1 MGTGKSASGVE
12 VRATSIRIIF
22 SFEGKQRK
30 ETLCLNN
37 EPLAPTPANVKYATR
52 IAAEVRDKVRNGLF
66 SYADYFPNSPRAQA
80 NQAGTVAEFMDKWFL
95 QLELKSSTLSEYKRM
110 KDKFWK
116 PAIGHKKI
124 DKITHSDITT
134 ALKAGTWNS
143 NRTRNNMLYMLRA
156 VFNLAVADGVI
167 PKNPCVTIENAAWQ
181 RKKPDPFSIV
191 EANRI
196 IAYLTEKHD
205 PQVANFYEFMFFSG
219 LRTGE
224 GLGLEWS
231 EVDMHKKTVSV
242 RQSFVRSEMQETKTS
257 KERTVKLTARAFEA
271 LKRQKDWT
279 FVGNRSGR
287 VFHNPA
293 TDKPWAKI
301 QNITDPY
308 WKPTLK
314 ALGIRYRRPYNTRA
328 TYATIG
334 LMSGARPAYMAAQLG
349 HSLEVFYRDYAD
361 WIADQDD
368 DREMGKIEAQI
379 GPSIPTLTLKSG

>member
-1 MGTGKSASGVE
+1 MGTRQSGVE
-12 VRATSIRIIF
+12 VRETSIRIIF
-22 SFEGKQRK
+22 SFQGKQRK
-30 ETLCLNN
+30 ETLCLDN
-37 EPLAPTPANVKYATR
+37 EPLAPTPANIKYATR
-52 IAAEVRDKVRNGLF
+52 IAAEVRDKVRSGLF
-66 SYADYFPNSPRAQA
+66 SYADYFPNSPRAQE
-80 NQAGTVAEFMDKWFL
+80 NQVGTLGEFIDRWLSQL
-95 QLELKSSTLSEYKRM
+95 QVKPSTLSEYKRM
-110 KDKFWK
+110 AKSFWK
-116 PAIGHKKI
+116 PKLGHKKI
-124 DKITHSDITT
+124 DKVTHSDITL
-134 ALKAGTWNS
+134 ALKDGTWKS
-143 NRTRNNMLYMLRA
+143 NRTRNNYLYMLSS
-156 VFNLAVADGVI
+156 VFELAVADGLVA
-167 PKNPCVTIENAAWQ
+167 KNPCSTIEAAAWQ

-196 IAYLTEKHD
+196 IAHLTEKHD

-308 WKPTLK
+308 WRPTLK

-379 GPSIPTLTLKSG
+379 GLSIPVLSLKNG

>member
-1 MGTGKSASGVE
+1 MGTRTSGVE
-12 VRATSIRIIF
+12 VRETSIRIIF
-22 SFEGKQRK
+22 SFQGKQRK
-30 ETLCLNN
+30 ETLCLDN
-37 EPLAPTPANVKYATR
+37 EPLAPTPANIKYATR
-52 IAAEVRDKVRNGLF
+52 IAAEVRDKVRSGLF
-66 SYADYFPNSPRAQA
+66 TYADYFPNSPRAQGE
-80 NQAGTVAEFMDKWFL
+80 QAGTVGDFMDRWYD
-95 QLELKSSTLSEYKRM
+95 QLELKPSTLSEYKRM

-116 PAIGHKKI
+116 PAIGNKMLKKV
-124 DKITHSDITT
+124 THSDITT
-134 ALKAGTWNS
+134 ALKNGTWSS

-156 VFNLAVADGVI
+156 VFNLAVADGLI
-167 PKNPCVTIENAAWQ
+167 AKNPCETIEAAAWQ

-196 IAYLTEKHD
+196 IARLHEKHHE
-205 PQVANFYEFMFFSG
+205 QVANFYEFMFFSG

-224 GLGLEWS
+224 GLGLEWAD
-231 EVDMHKKTVSV
+231 VDMNKRIVVV
-242 RQSFVRSEMQETKTS
+242 RQSFVRGKIQETKTS

-271 LKRQKDWT
+271 LKRQKSWS
-279 FVGNRSGR
+279 FVGDVDGR
-287 VFHNPA
+287 VFHNPSTGKA
-293 TDKPWAKI
+293 WAKE
-301 QNITDPY
+301 QNISEPY

-368 DREMGKIEAQI
+368 DRELGKIEAQI
-379 GPSIPTLTLKSG
+379 GQSIPALSLKTG